1 MLGRAMVGDIRWS
14 SCTVGWRGLWG
25 SLGADT
31 VICCV
36 AYGGLLSGH
45 VLPSGRYIR
54 RAALERRQGLHQ
66 VSWLICRFLVIF
78 VPRSINHGEIFQC
91 PIAQGTDGLS
101 E

>member
-1 MLGRAMVGDIRWS
+1 MVEATRWS
-14 SCTVGWRGLWG
+14 SCGGGWRGLWG
-25 SLGADT
+25 SLAADT
-31 VICCV
+31 GICCI

-78 VPRSINHGEIFQC
+78 VPCSFNQGEIFQC
-91 PIAQGTDGLS
+91 PIAQGADRLS

>member
-1 MLGRAMVGDIRWS
+1 MVGDIRWS

-66 VSWLICRFLVIF
+66 VSCGGIAAQRFEESLHANRPF
-78 VPRSINHGEIFQC
+78 
-91 PIAQGTDGLS
+91 
-101 E
+101 